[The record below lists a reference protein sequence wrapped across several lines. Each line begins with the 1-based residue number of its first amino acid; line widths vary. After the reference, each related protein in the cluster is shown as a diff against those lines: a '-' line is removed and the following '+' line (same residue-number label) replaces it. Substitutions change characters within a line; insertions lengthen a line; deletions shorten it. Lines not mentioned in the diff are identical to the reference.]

1 MPQHTVLTS
10 HDDPSSLDETQKA
23 IKQLQAGEAPS
34 PDGIPPESFK
44 DDGYAMVTKLTDH
57 LQKFCEASVTRD
69 FKDASIIHLNKNKGD
84 RASCDNHRG
93 ISLLSI
99 AGKIMA
105 RVILNRI
112 KLHLLD
118 DIVSENQCGF
128 RSNRETIVMIF
139 AVCQLHEKCQEQNQ
153 NPHMLFVDLT
163 PDKSF

>member
-1 MPQHTVLTS
+1 MPQHTVLAS

-44 DDGYAMVTKLTDH
+44 DGGDAMVTKLTDH
-57 LQKFCEASVTRD
+57 LQKFCEASITQD
-69 FKDASIIHLNKNKGD
+69 FKDASIIHLYKNMGD

-112 KLHLLD
+112 KLH
-118 DIVSENQCGF
+118 F
-128 RSNRETIVMIF
+128 RESVW
-139 AVCQLHEKCQEQNQ
+139 L
-153 NPHMLFVDLT
+153 
-163 PDKSF
+163 